1 MKPTSQP
8 SNNASFTAIGID
20 VGGTKIAAG
29 IVTFPDGRVHLR
41 RQIPTQPARGGDA
54 VLDDVF
60 QLATE
65 LATEAGTRNFQVN
78 GIGLGMCELVNN
90 AGDIVSA
97 NCLSWQSAD
106 VREGL
111 ATIAPTVIEAD
122 VRAAALAEA
131 TFGAGKSQRIFVYV
145 TVGTGIS
152 SCLVIDGRPFVG
164 ARGATGTVAS
174 SLLPHLG
181 QPWDSGAAATLE
193 QIASGPALVAR
204 FNQLHG
210 HAQSGQEVVA
220 AAQAGNAGAL
230 SVVRSAGEALGATVA
245 WLVNVLDP
253 ESVVIGGGLGLSQ
266 GVYWESLLASARK
279 TIWSDLHRN
288 LPIVRAAT
296 GPDAGLIGAAA
307 AAWKKFS

>member
-1 MKPTSQP
+1 M
-8 SNNASFTAIGID
+8 NNAPFTALGID

-41 RQIPTQPARGGDA
+41 RQIPTLPARGGEA

-65 LATEAGTRNFQVN
+65 LATEAGSHNFQVN
-78 GIGLGMCELVNN
+78 AIGLGMCELVNTD
-90 AGDIVSA
+90 GDIVSA
-97 NCLSWQSAD
+97 SSLPWQSAD

-131 TFGAGKSQRIFVYV
+131 LFGAGKSQCIFVYI

-152 SCLVIDGRPFVG
+152 SCLVIEGRPFLG
-164 ARGATGTVAS
+164 ARGATGTLAS

-181 QPWDSGAAATLE
+181 QPWGSGATATLE

-210 HAQSGQEVVA
+210 HARSGQEVVA

-230 SVVRSAGEALGATVA
+230 SVVRSAGEALGATIA

-253 ESVVIGGGLGLSQ
+253 QCVIIGGGLGLSE
-266 GVYWESLLASARK
+266 GAYWESLVASARK
-279 TIWSDLHRN
+279 TIWSDTHRN
-288 LPIVRAAT
+288 LPIVRATT
-296 GPDAGLIGAAA
+296 GADAGLIGAAA

>member
-1 MKPTSQP
+1 M
-8 SNNASFTAIGID
+8 NNTPFTTLGID

-29 IVTFPDGRVHLR
+29 IVTFPEGRLQLR
-41 RQIPTQPARGGDA
+41 RQIPTQPDRGGDV
-54 VLDDVF
+54 VLGDVF
-60 QLATE
+60 QLANE
-65 LATEAGTRNFQVN
+65 LATESGRRNFQVN
-78 GIGLGMCELVNN
+78 AIGLGVCELVNII
-90 AGDIVSA
+90 GDIVSA
-97 NCLSWQSAD
+97 NCLPWRSAD

-131 TFGAGKSQRIFVYV
+131 TFGAGKTHRIFVYV

-152 SCLVIDGRPFVG
+152 SCLVIEGNPFIG

-174 SLLPHLG
+174 SPLPHLG
-181 QPWDSGAAATLE
+181 QPWDSGAGTTLE

-210 HAQSGQEVVA
+210 QAQSGQEVLA
-220 AAQAGNAGAL
+220 AAQSGNASAL
-230 SVVRSAGEALGATVA
+230 SVVRSGAEALGATIA

-253 ESVVIGGGLGLSQ
+253 EAVVIGGGLGLSE
-266 GVYWESLLASARK
+266 GAYWEGLVASARNH
-279 TIWSDLHRN
+279 IWSDLHRD

-296 GPDAGLIGAAA
+296 RLDAGLIGAAA
-307 AAWKKFS
+307 AAWKKFA